1 MTHSLTL
8 LNCLTRINGLTQ
20 INGLTKKTRWKRSFT
35 AIMLVIMG
43 FFTLSSAFA
52 AKLTDIKVN
61 NGPTESR
68 VTLSFD
74 GQPVYAFFSLNSP
87 ERVVLDVRQSGNLSG
102 LPLEFSGQNLLKR
115 IRSSTPKDAQSTRL
129 VLELT
134 QKVKTRAVTQ
144 QSGNNYTV
152 VMTMSAAAS
161 APVRQTQPTLSQ
173 NQNNVSQNNAPLNQT
188 NTPSPNAGRLTSQA
202 SNTNTASR
210 VTSANTNSVAKNPFN
225 NKPTVVVSSE
235 SVTTNTSRPI
245 KTSSAANSSRVVV
258 AIDAGHGG
266 QDPGAIGQNGLKEK
280 NVTIAI
286 ARRLEALL
294 NSDPMFKPVLTRNG
308 DYFISV
314 MGRSDVAR
322 KQGANV
328 LVSVHADAAP
338 NRSATGASVWVLSNR
353 RANSEMGNWLE
364 QHEKQSE
371 LLGGA
376 GDVLAN
382 TASDPYLSQAVL
394 DLQFGH
400 SQRVGYDV
408 ATKVLNELQRVGD
421 IHKRRPEHAS
431 LGVLRSPDI
440 PSLLVETGFISN
452 STEERLLGS
461 SAYQEKIA
469 QAIYKGLRSYFL
481 AHPLQADP
489 KVENRPLIE
498 TAAVDSSS
506 QRSGVSQPEPMV
518 SSTQSGR
525 VSATKPAAADAVTK
539 NRSQIHKVQRGETLS
554 GIASQ
559 YGVSMAVLRQNNTL
573 KNDVVWVGQRLKVP
587 ASGATVATAAPKAAA
602 KAKQGKSQPVKH
614 QVKRGDTLSAIAAR
628 YGVSMSEIE
637 RANKIK
643 SGNVQLG
650 QTLTIPQS

>member
-20 INGLTKKTRWKRSFT
+20 KTRWRRSFT
-35 AIMLVIMG
+35 AVMLVIVG
-43 FFTLSSAFA
+43 LFTLPSAFA

-134 QKVKTRAVTQ
+134 QKAKTRAVTQ

-161 APVRQTQPTLSQ
+161 APVRQTQSVLSQ
-173 NQNNVSQNNAPLNQT
+173 NNTSLNQT

-210 VTSANTNSVAKNPFN
+210 VTSVNTNSVAKNPFN

-506 QRSGVSQPEPMV
+506 QRSGVSQPEPVV
-518 SSTQSGR
+518 SNISSNAQGGR
-525 VSATKPAAADAVTK
+525 VSATKPVAAGAVTK

-573 KNDVVWVGQRLKVP
+573 KNDVVWVGQRLKIP
-587 ASGATVATAAPKAAA
+587 ASGVTVAAAAPKAVA
-602 KAKQGKSQPVKH
+602 KAKPSKSQPVKH

>member
-8 LNCLTRINGLTQ
+8 LNCLTQINGLTQ
-20 INGLTKKTRWKRSFT
+20 KTRWRRSFT
-35 AIMLVIMG
+35 AVMLVIVG
-43 FFTLSSAFA
+43 LFTLPSAFA

-144 QSGNNYTV
+144 QSGNNYTI

-210 VTSANTNSVAKNPFN
+210 VTSVNTHSVAKNPFN

-506 QRSGVSQPEPMV
+506 QRSGVSQPEPVV
-518 SSTQSGR
+518 SNVQGGR
-525 VSATKPAAADAVTK
+525 VSTTKPAAAGAVTK

-573 KNDVVWVGQRLKVP
+573 KNDVVWVGQRLKIP
-587 ASGATVATAAPKAAA
+587 ASGAIVAAAAPKAVA
-602 KAKQGKSQPVKH
+602 KAKPSKSQPVKH

>member
-20 INGLTKKTRWKRSFT
+20 KTRWRRSFT
-35 AIMLVIMG
+35 AVMLVIVG
-43 FFTLSSAFA
+43 LFTLPAAFA

-87 ERVVLDVRQSGNLSG
+87 ERVVFDVRQSGNLSG

-134 QKVKTRAVTQ
+134 QKAKTRAVTQ

-161 APVRQTQPTLSQ
+161 APVRQTQSVLSQ
-173 NQNNVSQNNAPLNQT
+173 NNTSLNQT

-210 VTSANTNSVAKNPFN
+210 VTSVNTNSVAKNPFN

-506 QRSGVSQPEPMV
+506 QRSGVSQPEPVV
-518 SSTQSGR
+518 SNISSNAQGGR
-525 VSATKPAAADAVTK
+525 VSATKPVAAGAVTK

-573 KNDVVWVGQRLKVP
+573 KNDVVWVGQRLKIP
-587 ASGATVATAAPKAAA
+587 ASGVTVAAAAPKAVA
-602 KAKQGKSQPVKH
+602 KAKPSKSQPVKH

>member
-1 MTHSLTL
+1 MIMVSLFAL
-8 LNCLTRINGLTQ
+8 P
-20 INGLTKKTRWKRSFT
+20 
-35 AIMLVIMG
+35 
-43 FFTLSSAFA
+43 SAFA

-61 NGPTESR
+61 NGPTESK

-115 IRSSTPKDAQSTRL
+115 IRSSTPKDEQSTRL

-152 VMTMSAAAS
+152 VITMTAAAS
-161 APVRQTQPTLSQ
+161 APVRQTQPTL
-173 NQNNVSQNNAPLNQT
+173 SQNNAPLNQT
-188 NTPSPNAGRLTSQA
+188 NTPSPNAGRLTA
-202 SNTNTASR
+202 PATNANAESR
-210 VTSANTNSVAKNPFN
+210 ITSANTTSVAKNPFN

-235 SVTTNTSRPI
+235 NITTNTARPI
-245 KTSSAANSSRVVV
+245 KTARQTNTASAANSSRVVV

-266 QDPGAIGQNGLKEK
+266 QDPGAIGQNGLQEK
-280 NVTIAI
+280 SVTIAI

-328 LVSVHADAAP
+328 LVSIHADAAP

-506 QRSGVSQPEPMV
+506 QRSSVSQPEPV
-518 SSTQSGR
+518 VNNIASSGR
-525 VSATKPAAADAVTK
+525 SSAAKPAATGK
-539 NRSQIHKVQRGETLS
+539 SQIHKVQRGETLS

-587 ASGATVATAAPKAAA
+587 ASGTAAAAAPKTVA
-602 KAKQGKSQPVKH
+602 KAKPSKSQPVKH

>member
-1 MTHSLTL
+1 MLIMVSLFAL
-8 LNCLTRINGLTQ
+8 P
-20 INGLTKKTRWKRSFT
+20 
-35 AIMLVIMG
+35 
-43 FFTLSSAFA
+43 SAFA

-61 NGPTESR
+61 NGPTESK

-115 IRSSTPKDAQSTRL
+115 IRSSTPKDEQSTRL

-152 VMTMSAAAS
+152 VITMTAAAS
-161 APVRQTQPTLSQ
+161 APVRQTQPTL
-173 NQNNVSQNNAPLNQT
+173 SQNNAPLNQT
-188 NTPSPNAGRLTSQA
+188 NTPSPNAGRLTA
-202 SNTNTASR
+202 PATNANANAESR
-210 VTSANTNSVAKNPFN
+210 ITSANTTSVAKNPFN

-235 SVTTNTSRPI
+235 NITTNTARPI
-245 KTSSAANSSRVVV
+245 KTARQTNTASAANSSRVVV

-266 QDPGAIGQNGLKEK
+266 QDPGAIGQNGLQEK
-280 NVTIAI
+280 SVTIAI

-328 LVSVHADAAP
+328 LVSIHADAAP

-506 QRSGVSQPEPMV
+506 QRSSVSQPEPVV
-518 SSTQSGR
+518 SNIASSGR
-525 VSATKPAAADAVTK
+525 SSAAKSAATGK
-539 NRSQIHKVQRGETLS
+539 SQIHKVQRGETLS

-587 ASGATVATAAPKAAA
+587 ASGTAAAAAPKAVA
-602 KAKQGKSQPVKH
+602 KAKPSKSQPVKH

>member
-20 INGLTKKTRWKRSFT
+20 KTRWRRSFT
-35 AIMLVIMG
+35 AVMLVIVG
-43 FFTLSSAFA
+43 LFTLPAAFA

-134 QKVKTRAVTQ
+134 QKAKTRAVTQ

-161 APVRQTQPTLSQ
+161 APVRQTQSVL
-173 NQNNVSQNNAPLNQT
+173 SQNNAPLNQT

-210 VTSANTNSVAKNPFN
+210 VTSVNTHSVAKNPFN

-506 QRSGVSQPEPMV
+506 QRSGVSQPEPVV
-518 SSTQSGR
+518 SNISSNAQGGR
-525 VSATKPAAADAVTK
+525 VSATKPVAAGAVTK

-573 KNDVVWVGQRLKVP
+573 KNDVVWVGQRLKIP
-587 ASGATVATAAPKAAA
+587 ASGATVAAAAPKAVV
-602 KAKQGKSQPVKH
+602 KAKPSKSQPVKH